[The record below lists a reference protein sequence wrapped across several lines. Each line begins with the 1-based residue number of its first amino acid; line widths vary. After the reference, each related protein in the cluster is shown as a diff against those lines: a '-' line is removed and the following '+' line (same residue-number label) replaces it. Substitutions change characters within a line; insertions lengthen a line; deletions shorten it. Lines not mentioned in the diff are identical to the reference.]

1 MQVFDFVAEDS
12 IEQGMLGLLGFKKAL
27 FTGVLDQGEPEV
39 FLGGTRLA
47 RFMDTVGAVAEQ
59 IPEPPRAE
67 PADSRPAVVTAAAVA
82 EPAGSEPSADLAL
95 AGLLRAGASLLGQ
108 LAAAADAAASGRA
121 GGPGVRFDQDAAT
134 GKTVLRIE
142 VPDSEALL
150 GALRALGRVVGG
162 EGR

>member
-1 MQVFDFVAEDS
+1 MRGFRDDPACRVHRLGQSRPVQVFDF
-12 IEQGMLGLLGFKKAL
+12 
-27 FTGVLDQGEPEV
+27 
-39 FLGGTRLA
+39 
-47 RFMDTVGAVAEQ
+47 
-59 IPEPPRAE
+59 
-67 PADSRPAVVTAAAVA
+67 VA

-121 GGPGVRFDQDAAT
+121 GGPGVRFDRDAAT
-134 GKTVLRIE
+134 GKTVLRIA

-150 GALRALGRVVGG
+150 GALRALARVVGG